1 MGRVAGR
8 NGKKTVGS
16 LVLSL
21 GVCVVAAGVA
31 YAFIPHDASKE
42 TPVKRVDY
50 RIELLTARRAASYPV
65 AAPTG
70 LPKAWKPTSV
80 RYQGESNEA
89 WHLGFLDPDGEY
101 VAVEQSTD
109 KPVRFIDDASQGAEE
124 TSRTQTI
131 DGKKWQRYRGDE
143 YDALVLKSKGATT
156 LVTGTADFDRL
167 AEMAGALEMKRDTA
181 AQDS

>member
-1 MGRVAGR
+1 MAAR

-21 GVCVVAAGVA
+21 GVCVAAAGVA
-31 YAFIPHDASKE
+31 YAFIPHDDSKQP
-42 TPVKRVDY
+42 PVKRVDY

-80 RYQGESNEA
+80 RYTGESNEA
-89 WHLGFLDPDGEY
+89 WHLGFLDPDGQY

-109 KPVRFIDDASQGAEE
+109 KPARFIDDASQGAEE
-124 TSRTQTI
+124 TGRKQTI
-131 DGKKWQRYRGDE
+131 DGKEWRRYEGE
-143 YDALVLKSKGATT
+143 KYDALVLTEKGSTT
-156 LVTGTADFDRL
+156 LVTGTADFGQL
-167 AEMAGALEMKRDTA
+167 TKMAEALEMKKGEDA
-181 AQDS
+181 PAQ